1 MPIRLF
7 TLPIILSSTLFMSA
21 CSAPVSETVGGPQK
35 NESAQENDNV
45 HASDQASNGNSSTG
59 GDVNTDDSSNTNP
72 GNTDT
77 NVTISLSEIT
87 FPPAYHVVTQRAL
100 TLRFHDKGRMWLD
113 VGSVLGSQDIVNESI
128 SGDQFTI
135 AALPDNLTELH
146 VTIWTFIEGEWEF
159 KRFNWA
165 VAFDSGMGAGDDAM
179 ASLTGQKIWNTTCS
193 NSSCHSLGAKQGVFE
208 EEKLRAK
215 ELFTSTELSEYIAKY
230 MPLTD
235 IDACDA
241 ECADKVSDYIVTFQ
255 GLPVKNNDTA
265 NGSPRNPVIVEQC
278 NTATSIGYQN
288 VRLLTQQQ
296 YQNSIEDLLR
306 VDFDVTKQLPIDI
319 DAGSFTNNNQLNVL
333 DSAYIS
339 YMNVA
344 ETIATWSADQ
354 NFSNILQCNSVNA
367 SCAQSFVNDVAWK
380 IIRRPLTNNEQQ
392 QYLSLAQGD
401 ATNGDIK
408 ESITLALTALL
419 SSPQFLYRHEIGEPV
434 SGLGSGVFELTPF
447 ELASYISYGFAG
459 TTPDTT
465 LLNAAKNNQLA
476 TDQQIEAQI
485 SRLLDSATS
494 ETLMED
500 LVHKW
505 LDTEHILI
513 QQKDNSVFQN
523 FPQVAPHM
531 MTELSKMFSHVMLD
545 ENEKYESLYNANYT
559 FLNATLAQHYGID
572 GVSGDQFKKVYNN
585 ERGGLLLSGAFLSR
599 WSHTDETN
607 AVTRAVHI
615 RRDMLC
621 QDIPN
626 PPTGV
631 SLSLKDKEGELADFL
646 EDPATTQRMRFHE
659 TTEFGSCSACHSEII
674 NPLGFGLEDYDF
686 VGIKRN
692 QDSNGNVINAQG
704 ALWSPFAQLQ
714 FYDDPNRIQ
723 KFSEFTG
730 GKELAEVLAVD
741 PDVSAMAKSCLVKQ
755 MYSFVSGI
763 DSRSLIGSERDEV
776 IDLSEQEKNSYSC
789 DVMDLVDTLTTQS
802 PRRMLEKMGS
812 LDSVRYRKAW
822 SR

>member
-1 MPIRLF
+1 
-7 TLPIILSSTLFMSA
+7 
-21 CSAPVSETVGGPQK
+21 
-35 NESAQENDNV
+35 
-45 HASDQASNGNSSTG
+45 
-59 GDVNTDDSSNTNP
+59 
-72 GNTDT
+72 
-77 NVTISLSEIT
+77 
-87 FPPAYHVVTQRAL
+87 
-100 TLRFHDKGRMWLD
+100 MWID
-113 VGSVLGSQDIVNESI
+113 VGSEVGNQDILNESI

-135 AALPDNLTELH
+135 AALPDNLTELYI
-146 VTIWTFIEGEWEF
+146 TLWTFIEGEWQF

-165 VAFDSGMGAGDDAM
+165 VAFDPSMGTDPDDM
-179 ASLTGQKIWNTTCS
+179 ASLTGQQIWNTTCS
-193 NSSCHSLGAKQGVFE
+193 NSSCHSLGATEGVFE
-208 EEKLRAK
+208 EAKLRTKA
-215 ELFTSTELSEYIAKY
+215 LYTSTQLSEYIAKY

-241 ECADKVSDYIVTFQ
+241 NCADKVSDYIVTFQ
-255 GLPVKNNDTA
+255 SLPVNNNGSTG
-265 NGSPRNPVIVEQC
+265 GSPRNPVIVEQC

-296 YQNSIEDLLR
+296 YQNSIEDLLL
-306 VDFDVTKQLPIDI
+306 VNFDVTKKLPIDI
-319 DAGSFTNNNQLNVL
+319 DSGAFTNNNQLNLL
-333 DSAYIS
+333 DSAYVS
-339 YMNVA
+339 YMDVA

-354 NFSNILQCNSVNA
+354 NFSNILQCNNLDA
-367 SCAQSFVNDVAWK
+367 NCAQNFVNNVAWK

-392 QYLSLAQGD
+392 QYLDLAQGD
-401 ATNGDIK
+401 ATQGNVK
-408 ESITLALTALL
+408 EGITLALTALL

-447 ELASYISYGFAG
+447 EMASFISYGFAG
-459 TTPDTT
+459 TTPDDT
-465 LLNAAKNNQLA
+465 LLNAADNNQLV

-494 ETLMED
+494 QMLMED

-513 QQKDNSVFQN
+513 QHKDTDLFSN
-523 FPQVAPHM
+523 FAQIAPHM
-531 MTELSKMFSHVMLD
+531 VTELSKMFSHVMLD
-545 ENEKYESLYNANYT
+545 KNEKYESLYNADYT
-559 FLNATLAQHYGID
+559 FLNAPLAQHYGID

-585 ERGGLLLSGAFLSR
+585 ERGGVLLSGAFLSR
-599 WSHTDETN
+599 WAHTDETN

-646 EDPATTQRMRFHE
+646 EDPTTTQRMRFHE

-692 QDSNGNVINAQG
+692 QDAKGNVINAQG
-704 ALWSPFAQLQ
+704 ALWSPFSQLQ
-714 FYDDPNRIQ
+714 FYDDPNRVQ

-730 GKELAEVLAVD
+730 GKELGLVLAVD
-741 PDVSAMAKSCLVKQ
+741 PDVSAMAKTCLVKQ
-755 MYSFVSGI
+755 MFSFVSGI

-776 IDLSEQEKNSYSC
+776 IDLSEQERNAYSC